1 MYKVLLFGGTVEG
14 RTVAEYLNENKIPSM
29 VCVATE
35 YGESLLPQGE
45 YLELS
50 HERLDEKQMEERM
63 LQMENGLVI
72 DATHPYA
79 QVVTENI
86 ETACERTG
94 TAYLRVVRQESRR
107 LEEEE
112 TITYVKSIREAV
124 EYLEKTS
131 GNILVTTGSKELSA
145 YTALTD
151 YQERIYARVLSL
163 VEVVA
168 SCAKLGIEGKH
179 LLCMQGP
186 FSREMNIALIHQF
199 DIAWMVSKESGRA
212 GGFLEKYQA
221 AKETGC
227 RMIVI
232 GRPKEEQGMELERC
246 IEYLDR
252 RFLSKEN
259 VANDAKIEIVNT
271 DTENIEN
278 IENIENP
285 GSGQEKVA
293 QEPVMQE
300 AATQNTEAVTE
311 EEETEDILRGQKVSL
326 VGIGMGTADTLTQ
339 EGKQA
344 LECAD
349 LLIGAARMVEHIR
362 KPGQEVWTGY
372 KPEEIC
378 AYIATHP
385 EHKNVAIALSGDV
398 GFYSGAK
405 KLLETLH
412 RELPMVQKKVYCGI
426 SSMIYFCA
434 KLETPWE
441 DVHPVSLHG
450 RECNLPGLLR
460 IYGKIFAIVG
470 TTDGIAK
477 LCQKLQSYGMGDV
490 RVEVGERLSYPEEKI
505 TRGYAWQ
512 LTELE
517 TDSLSVVLFTREGK
531 EAIVTH
537 GIPDEAFIRGKVP
550 MTKEEVRGI
559 SLSKLQ
565 LTRHSIVY
573 DVGAGT
579 GSVSVEMAMQAVE
592 GRVYAIEKK
601 PEAVELLYKNK
612 EKFAADNLEIV
623 EGLAPEACVDLPV
636 PTHAFIGGSSGNM
649 KDILKLLLSK
659 NPRIRVVINCIAL
672 ESVGEAMNCL
682 NVLPFEQVDIAQV
695 QVAKG
700 KKAGS
705 YHLMMGQNPV
715 YVISCRGKWTEG
727 RRGGCIWFFG
737 LWRLCSRR

>member
-131 GNILVTTGSKELSA
+131 GNILVTTGSKELSS

-163 VEVVA
+163 VEVVS

-232 GRPKEEQGMELERC
+232 GRPKEEQGVELEKC
-246 IEYLDR
+246 IAYLER
-252 RFLSKEN
+252 RFLLKEN
-259 VANDAKIEIVNT
+259 VGNDAKIEIAIN
-271 DTENIEN
+271 DAEN

-285 GSGQEKVA
+285 GGGQEKVE
-293 QEPVMQE
+293 Q
-300 AATQNTEAVTE
+300 
-311 EEETEDILRGQKVSL
+311 VSL

-378 AYIATHP
+378 AYIAAHP

-405 KLLETLH
+405 KLLATLH

-531 EAIVTH
+531 EPIVTH

-550 MTKEEVRGI
+550 MTKEEVRSI

-565 LTRHSIVY
+565 LTRNSIVY

-592 GRVYAIEKK
+592 GQVYAIEKK

-649 KDILKLLLSK
+649 KDILELLLSK
-659 NPRIRVVINCIAL
+659 NPGIRVVINCIAL

-682 NVLPFEQVDIAQV
+682 NALPFEQVDIAQV

-715 YVISCRGKWTEG
+715 YVISCRGKEETNE
-727 RRGGCIWFFG
+727 
-737 LWRLCSRR
+737 

>member
-14 RTVAEYLNENKIPSM
+14 RTVAEYLNENKIPAM

-50 HERLDEKQMEERM
+50 HDRLDEKQMEEKM
-63 LQMENGLVI
+63 LQMEDGLVI

-86 ETACERTG
+86 EAACERTG
-94 TAYLRVVRQESRR
+94 TAYLRVVRQESQR

-124 EYLEKTS
+124 EYLEGTS
-131 GNILVTTGSKELSA
+131 GNILVTTGSKELAS
-145 YTALTD
+145 YTSLTD

-163 VEVVA
+163 VEVVS
-168 SCAKLGIEGKH
+168 SCASLGIEGKH

-186 FSREMNIALIHQF
+186 FSKEMNVALIHQF

-227 RMIVI
+227 KMIVI
-232 GRPKEEQGMELERC
+232 GRPKEEHGVELEEC
-246 IEYLDR
+246 IGYLKR
-252 RFLSKEN
+252 RFVSEEN
-259 VANDAKIEIVNT
+259 VTNDAKNGIT
-271 DTENIEN
+271 DTNADNIESA
-278 IENIENP
+278 ENP
-285 GSGQEKVA
+285 KTESGKIQGTVEQESVT
-293 QEPVMQE
+293 QETFTRETKE
-300 AATQNTEAVTE
+300 AA
-311 EEETEDILRGQKVSL
+311 EDILLGQKVSL
-326 VGIGMGTADTLTQ
+326 VGIGMGTPDTLTQ

-344 LECAD
+344 LESAD
-349 LLIGAARMVEHIR
+349 LLIGARRMVEHIKR
-362 KPGQEVWTGY
+362 PGQEVWTGY

-378 AYIATHP
+378 AYIAAHP
-385 EHKNVAIALSGDV
+385 EYKNVAIALSGDV

-412 RELPMVQKKVYCGI
+412 RELPVVQKKVYCGI

-531 EAIVTH
+531 ETVVTH

-550 MTKEEVRGI
+550 MTKEEVRSI

-565 LTRHSIVY
+565 LTRNSVIY

-592 GRVYAIEKK
+592 GQVYAIEKK

-612 EKFAADNLEIV
+612 EKFAADNLTII

-649 KDILKLLLSK
+649 KEILELLLSK
-659 NPRIRVVINCIAL
+659 NPKIRVVINCIAL

-682 NVLPFEQVDIAQV
+682 KELPLEQVDIAQV

-715 YVISCRGKWTEG
+715 YVISCQGKEETDE
-727 RRGGCIWFFG
+727 
-737 LWRLCSRR
+737 

>member
-14 RTVAEYLNENKIPSM
+14 RTVAEYLNENKIPAM

-50 HERLDEKQMEERM
+50 HDRLDEKQMEEKM
-63 LQMENGLVI
+63 LQMEDGLVI

-86 ETACERTG
+86 EAACERTG
-94 TAYLRVVRQESRR
+94 TAYLRVVRQESQR

-124 EYLEKTS
+124 EYLEGTS
-131 GNILVTTGSKELSA
+131 GNILVTTGSKELAS
-145 YTALTD
+145 YTSLTD

-163 VEVVA
+163 VEVVS
-168 SCAKLGIEGKH
+168 SCASLGIEGKH

-186 FSREMNIALIHQF
+186 FSKEMNVALIHQF

-227 RMIVI
+227 KMIVI
-232 GRPKEEQGMELERC
+232 GRPKEEHGVELEEC
-246 IEYLDR
+246 IGYLKR
-252 RFLSKEN
+252 RFVSEEN
-259 VANDAKIEIVNT
+259 VTNDAKNGIT
-271 DTENIEN
+271 DTNADNIESA
-278 IENIENP
+278 ENP
-285 GSGQEKVA
+285 ETESGKIQGTVA
-293 QEPVMQE
+293 QESVTQETKE
-300 AATQNTEAVTE
+300 AA
-311 EEETEDILRGQKVSL
+311 EDILLGQKVSL
-326 VGIGMGTADTLTQ
+326 VGIGMGTPDTLTQ

-344 LECAD
+344 LESAD
-349 LLIGAARMVEHIR
+349 LLIGARRMVEHIKR
-362 KPGQEVWTGY
+362 PGQEVWTGY

-378 AYIATHP
+378 AYIAAHP

-531 EAIVTH
+531 ETVVTH

-550 MTKEEVRGI
+550 MTKEEVRSI

-565 LTRHSIVY
+565 LTRNSVIY

-592 GRVYAIEKK
+592 GQVYAIEKK

-612 EKFAADNLEIV
+612 EKFAADNLTII

-649 KDILKLLLSK
+649 KEILELLLSK
-659 NPRIRVVINCIAL
+659 NPKIRVVINCIAL

-682 NVLPFEQVDIAQV
+682 KELPLEQVDIAQV

-715 YVISCRGKWTEG
+715 YVISCQGKEETDE
-727 RRGGCIWFFG
+727 
-737 LWRLCSRR
+737 

>member
-163 VEVVA
+163 VEVVS
-168 SCAKLGIEGKH
+168 SCAKLGIEGQH
-179 LLCMQGP
+179 RWCMLGP
-186 FSREMNIALIHQF
+186 CSGDMTSALIHQF

-227 RMIVI
+227 KMIVI
-232 GRPKEEQGMELERC
+232 GRPKEEQGVELEKC
-246 IEYLDR
+246 IEYLNR
-252 RFLSKEN
+252 RFLSEEN
-259 VANDAKIEIVNT
+259 AAKIEKVNT
-271 DTENIEN
+271 YTDNTDNIK
-278 IENIENP
+278 NIENP
-285 GSGQEKVA
+285 GSGQVNMQEKA
-293 QEPVMQE
+293 EQEAAMQE

-311 EEETEDILRGQKVSL
+311 GEENEDILRGQKVSL

-378 AYIATHP
+378 AYIAAHP

-412 RELPMVQKKVYCGI
+412 RELPMIQKKVYCGI
-426 SSMIYFCA
+426 SCMFFFCA
-434 KLETPWE
+434 GVDTAW
-441 DVHPVSLHG
+441 DGVHPVSLHG

-477 LCQKLQSYGMGDV
+477 LCQKLQRYGMGDV

-531 EAIVTH
+531 ETIVTH

-565 LTRHSIVY
+565 LTRNSIVY

-579 GSVSVEMAMQAVE
+579 GSVSVEIAMQAVE

-659 NPRIRVVINCIAL
+659 NPGIRVVINCIAL

-715 YVISCRGKWTEG
+715 YVISCRGKEETNE
-727 RRGGCIWFFG
+727 
-737 LWRLCSRR
+737 

>member
-14 RTVAEYLNENKIPSM
+14 RTVAEYLNENKIPAM

-50 HERLDEKQMEERM
+50 HDRLDEKQMEEKM
-63 LQMENGLVI
+63 LQMEDGLVI

-86 ETACERTG
+86 EAACERTG
-94 TAYLRVVRQESRR
+94 TAYLRVVRQESQR

-124 EYLEKTS
+124 EYLEGTS
-131 GNILVTTGSKELSA
+131 GNILVTTGSKELAS
-145 YTALTD
+145 YTSLTD

-163 VEVVA
+163 VEVVS
-168 SCAKLGIEGKH
+168 SCASLGIEGKH

-186 FSREMNIALIHQF
+186 FSKEMNVALIHQF

-227 RMIVI
+227 KMIVI
-232 GRPKEEQGMELERC
+232 GRPKEEHGVELEEC
-246 IEYLDR
+246 IGYLKR
-252 RFLSKEN
+252 RFVSEEN
-259 VANDAKIEIVNT
+259 VTNDAKNGIT
-271 DTENIEN
+271 DTNADNIESA
-278 IENIENP
+278 ENP
-285 GSGQEKVA
+285 ETESGKIQGTVEQESVT
-293 QEPVMQE
+293 QETFTWETKE
-300 AATQNTEAVTE
+300 AA
-311 EEETEDILRGQKVSL
+311 EDILLGQKVSL
-326 VGIGMGTADTLTQ
+326 VGIGMGTPDTLTQ

-344 LECAD
+344 LESAD
-349 LLIGAARMVEHIR
+349 LLIGARRMVEHIKR
-362 KPGQEVWTGY
+362 PGQEVWTGY

-378 AYIATHP
+378 AYIAAHP

-412 RELPMVQKKVYCGI
+412 RELPVVQKKVYCGI

-531 EAIVTH
+531 ETVVTH

-550 MTKEEVRGI
+550 MTKEEVRSI

-565 LTRHSIVY
+565 LTRNSVIY

-592 GRVYAIEKK
+592 GQVYAIEKK

-612 EKFAADNLEIV
+612 EKFAADNLTII

-649 KDILKLLLSK
+649 KEILELLLSK
-659 NPRIRVVINCIAL
+659 NPKIRVVINCIAL

-682 NVLPFEQVDIAQV
+682 KELPLEQVDIVQV

-715 YVISCRGKWTEG
+715 YVISCQGKEETDE
-727 RRGGCIWFFG
+727 
-737 LWRLCSRR
+737 

>member
-14 RTVAEYLNENKIPSM
+14 RTVAEYLNENKIPAM

-50 HERLDEKQMEERM
+50 HDRLNEKQMEEKM
-63 LQMENGLVI
+63 LQMEDGLVI

-86 ETACERTG
+86 EAACERTG
-94 TAYLRVVRQESRR
+94 TAYLRVVRQESQR

-124 EYLEKTS
+124 EYLEGTS
-131 GNILVTTGSKELSA
+131 GNILVTTGSKELAS
-145 YTALTD
+145 YTSLTD

-163 VEVVA
+163 VEVVS
-168 SCAKLGIEGKH
+168 SCASLGIEGKH

-186 FSREMNIALIHQF
+186 FSKEMNVALIHQF

-227 RMIVI
+227 KMIVI
-232 GRPKEEQGMELERC
+232 GRPKEEHGVELEEC
-246 IEYLDR
+246 IGYLKR
-252 RFLSKEN
+252 RFVSEEN
-259 VANDAKIEIVNT
+259 VTNDAKNGIT
-271 DTENIEN
+271 DTNADNIEST
-278 IENIENP
+278 ENP
-285 GSGQEKVA
+285 ETESGKIQGTVEQESVT
-293 QEPVMQE
+293 QETFTRETKE
-300 AATQNTEAVTE
+300 AA
-311 EEETEDILRGQKVSL
+311 EDILLGQKVSL
-326 VGIGMGTADTLTQ
+326 VGIGMGTPDTLTQ

-344 LECAD
+344 LESAD
-349 LLIGAARMVEHIR
+349 LLIGARRMVEHIKR
-362 KPGQEVWTGY
+362 PGQEVWTGY

-378 AYIATHP
+378 AYIAAHP

-531 EAIVTH
+531 ETVVTH

-550 MTKEEVRGI
+550 MTKEEVRSI

-565 LTRHSIVY
+565 LTRNSVIY

-592 GRVYAIEKK
+592 GQVYAIEKK

-612 EKFAADNLEIV
+612 EKFAADNLTII

-649 KDILKLLLSK
+649 KEILELLLSK
-659 NPRIRVVINCIAL
+659 NPKIRVVINCIAL

-682 NVLPFEQVDIAQV
+682 KELPLEQVDIAQV

-705 YHLMMGQNPV
+705 YHLMMGQNSV
-715 YVISCRGKWTEG
+715 YVISCQGKEETDE
-727 RRGGCIWFFG
+727 
-737 LWRLCSRR
+737 

>member
-14 RTVAEYLNENKIPSM
+14 RTVAEYLNAKKIPAM

-63 LQMENGLVI
+63 LQMEDGLVI

-86 ETACERTG
+86 QAACDRTG
-94 TAYLRVVRQESRR
+94 TAYLRVIRQESQR
-107 LEEEE
+107 LEEAD

-124 EYLEKTS
+124 EYLETTS
-131 GNILVTTGSKELSA
+131 GNILVTTGSKELAS
-145 YTALTD
+145 YTSLTD

-163 VEVVA
+163 VEVVS
-168 SCAKLGIEGKH
+168 SCAQLGIEGKH

-186 FSREMNIALIHQF
+186 FSREMNVALIHQF
-199 DIAWMVSKESGRA
+199 DIQWLVTKESGRA

-221 AKETGC
+221 AKDTGC
-227 RMIVI
+227 KMIVI
-232 GRPKEEQGMELERC
+232 GRPKEESGMELEEC
-246 IEYLDR
+246 LEYLR
-252 RFLSKEN
+252 GRYGL
-259 VANDAKIEIVNT
+259 
-271 DTENIEN
+271 
-278 IENIENP
+278 
-285 GSGQEKVA
+285 
-293 QEPVMQE
+293 EP
-300 AATQNTEAVTE
+300 
-311 EEETEDILRGQKVSL
+311 EETLEAQMKEKSVTKEQSNSATVTAGKYPEGDILQNRIVSL
-326 VGIGMGTADTLTQ
+326 VGIGMGTRDTLTREGQ
-339 EGKQA
+339 EA
-344 LECAD
+344 LESAD
-349 LLIGAARMVEHIR
+349 LLIGARRMVEGICM
-362 KPGQEVWTGY
+362 PGQDIWTGY

-378 AYIATHP
+378 EYIQNHP
-385 EHKNVAIALSGDV
+385 EYKKIAIALSGDV

-450 RECNLPGLLR
+450 RSCNLPGLLR
-460 IYGKIFAIVG
+460 NYGKIFAIVG
-470 TTDGIAK
+470 TTDGIGELCRK
-477 LCQKLQSYGMGDV
+477 LKSYGMGDV

-512 LTELE
+512 LTDLV
-517 TDSLSVVLFTREGK
+517 TDSLSVVLFTQEGCQSV
-531 EAIVTH
+531 VTH
-537 GIPDEAFIRGKVP
+537 GIPDESFIRGKVP
-550 MTKEEVRGI
+550 MTKEEVRSI

-565 LTRHSIVY
+565 LSRDSVIY

-579 GSVSVEMAMQAVE
+579 GSVSVEMALQAVE
-592 GRVYAIEKK
+592 GQVYAIEKK
-601 PEAVELLYKNK
+601 PEAVELLQKNK
-612 EKFAADNLEIV
+612 EKFAADNLEII
-623 EGLAPEACVDLPV
+623 EGLAPEACVELPT

-649 KDILKLLLSK
+649 KEILELLLAK
-659 NPRIRVVINCIAL
+659 NPKIRVVINCIAL
-672 ESVGEAMNCL
+672 ESVGESMNCL
-682 NVLPFEQVDIAQV
+682 KELPFEQVDIAQV
-695 QVAKG
+695 QVAKD
-700 KKAGS
+700 KVAGS

-715 YVISCRGKWTEG
+715 YVISCQGKGETDE
-727 RRGGCIWFFG
+727 R
-737 LWRLCSRR
+737 

>member
-14 RTVAEYLNENKIPSM
+14 RNVAEYLNENKIPSM
-29 VCVATE
+29 VCVATD

-163 VEVVA
+163 VEVVS

-232 GRPKEEQGMELERC
+232 GRPKEEQGMELEKC

-259 VANDAKIEIVNT
+259 VANDAKIESVNT

-311 EEETEDILRGQKVSL
+311 GEETEDILQGQKVSL

-378 AYIATHP
+378 AYIAAHP

-477 LCQKLQSYGMGDV
+477 LCQKLQCYGMGDV

-715 YVISCRGKWTEG
+715 YVISCRGKEETNE
-727 RRGGCIWFFG
+727 
-737 LWRLCSRR
+737 

>member
-14 RTVAEYLNENKIPSM
+14 RTMAEYLNKNKIPSM

-163 VEVVA
+163 VEVVS

-227 RMIVI
+227 KMIVI
-232 GRPKEEQGMELERC
+232 GRPKEEQGVELEKC
-246 IEYLDR
+246 IEYLNR
-252 RFLSKEN
+252 RFLSEEN
-259 VANDAKIEIVNT
+259 AAKIEKVNT
-271 DTENIEN
+271 YTDNTDNIK
-278 IENIENP
+278 NIENP
-285 GSGQEKVA
+285 GSGQVNMQEKA
-293 QEPVMQE
+293 EQEAAMQE
-300 AATQNTEAVTE
+300 AATQNTEAVT

-378 AYIATHP
+378 AYIAAHP

-460 IYGKIFAIVG
+460 LYGKIFAIVG

-477 LCQKLQSYGMGDV
+477 LCQKLQRYGMGDV

-565 LTRHSIVY
+565 LTRNSIVY

-659 NPRIRVVINCIAL
+659 NPGIRVVINCIAL

-715 YVISCRGKWTEG
+715 YVISCRGKEETNE
-727 RRGGCIWFFG
+727 
-737 LWRLCSRR
+737 

>member
-14 RTVAEYLNENKIPSM
+14 RTVAEYLNKNKIPSM

-124 EYLEKTS
+124 EYLEETN

-163 VEVVA
+163 VEVVS

-232 GRPKEEQGMELERC
+232 GRPKEEQGVELEEC
-246 IEYLDR
+246 IAYLNR

-259 VANDAKIEIVNT
+259 ATSVIQEVSTQKTESITEAEEA
-271 DTENIEN
+271 ENIL
-278 IENIENP
+278 P
-285 GSGQEKVA
+285 
-293 QEPVMQE
+293 
-300 AATQNTEAVTE
+300 
-311 EEETEDILRGQKVSL
+311 GQKVSL

-344 LECAD
+344 LERAD

-378 AYIATHP
+378 AYIAAHP
-385 EHKNVAIALSGDV
+385 EHKNVAVALSGDV

-450 RECNLPGLLR
+450 RACNLPGLLR

-517 TDSLSVVLFTREGK
+517 TDSLSVVLFTRDGK
-531 EAIVTH
+531 ETIVTH

-550 MTKEEVRGI
+550 MTKEEVRSI

-565 LTRHSIVY
+565 LTRKSVVY

-579 GSVSVEMAMQAVE
+579 GSVAVEMAMQAVE
-592 GRVYAIEKK
+592 GQVYAIEKK

-649 KDILKLLLSK
+649 KEILELLLSK
-659 NPRIRVVINCIAL
+659 NPKIRVVINCIAL

-682 NVLPFEQVDIAQV
+682 HALPFEQVDIAQV

-715 YVISCRGKWTEG
+715 YVISCQGKEETNE
-727 RRGGCIWFFG
+727 
-737 LWRLCSRR
+737 

>member
-14 RTVAEYLNENKIPSM
+14 RTVAEYLNENKIPAM

-50 HERLDEKQMEERM
+50 HDRLDEKQMEEKM
-63 LQMENGLVI
+63 LQMEDGLVI

-86 ETACERTG
+86 EAACERTG
-94 TAYLRVVRQESRR
+94 TAYLRVVRQESQR

-124 EYLEKTS
+124 EYLEGTS
-131 GNILVTTGSKELSA
+131 GNILVTTGSKELAS
-145 YTALTD
+145 YTSLTD

-163 VEVVA
+163 VEVVS
-168 SCAKLGIEGKH
+168 SCASLGIEGKH

-186 FSREMNIALIHQF
+186 FSKEMNVALIHQF

-227 RMIVI
+227 KMIVI
-232 GRPKEEQGMELERC
+232 GRPKEEHGVELEEC
-246 IEYLDR
+246 IGYLKR
-252 RFLSKEN
+252 RFVSEEN
-259 VANDAKIEIVNT
+259 VTNDAKNGIT
-271 DTENIEN
+271 DTNADNIESA
-278 IENIENP
+278 ENP
-285 GSGQEKVA
+285 ETESGKIQGTVA
-293 QEPVMQE
+293 QESVTQETKE
-300 AATQNTEAVTE
+300 AA
-311 EEETEDILRGQKVSL
+311 EDILLGQKVSL
-326 VGIGMGTADTLTQ
+326 VGIGMGTPDTLTQ

-344 LECAD
+344 LESAD
-349 LLIGAARMVEHIR
+349 LLIGARRMVEHIKR
-362 KPGQEVWTGY
+362 PGQEVWTGY

-378 AYIATHP
+378 AYIAAHP
-385 EHKNVAIALSGDV
+385 EYKNVAIALSGDV

-531 EAIVTH
+531 ETVVTH

-550 MTKEEVRGI
+550 MTKEEVRSI

-565 LTRHSIVY
+565 LTRNSVIY

-592 GRVYAIEKK
+592 GQVYAIEK
-601 PEAVELLYKNK
+601 NR
-612 EKFAADNLEIV
+612 
-623 EGLAPEACVDLPV
+623 
-636 PTHAFIGGSSGNM
+636 
-649 KDILKLLLSK
+649 KL
-659 NPRIRVVINCIAL
+659 
-672 ESVGEAMNCL
+672 
-682 NVLPFEQVDIAQV
+682 
-695 QVAKG
+695 
-700 KKAGS
+700 
-705 YHLMMGQNPV
+705 
-715 YVISCRGKWTEG
+715 
-727 RRGGCIWFFG
+727 
-737 LWRLCSRR
+737 

>member
-14 RTVAEYLNENKIPSM
+14 RTVAEYLNENKIPAM

-50 HERLDEKQMEERM
+50 HDRLDEKQMEKKM
-63 LQMENGLVI
+63 LQMEDGLVI

-86 ETACERTG
+86 EAACERTG
-94 TAYLRVVRQESRR
+94 TAYLRVVRQESQR

-124 EYLEKTS
+124 EYLEGTS
-131 GNILVTTGSKELSA
+131 GNILVTTGSKELAS
-145 YTALTD
+145 YTSLTD

-163 VEVVA
+163 VEVVS
-168 SCAKLGIEGKH
+168 SCASLGIEGKH

-186 FSREMNIALIHQF
+186 FSKEMNVALIHQF

-227 RMIVI
+227 KMIVI
-232 GRPKEEQGMELERC
+232 GRPKEEHGVELEEC
-246 IEYLDR
+246 IGYLKR
-252 RFLSKEN
+252 RFVSEEN
-259 VANDAKIEIVNT
+259 VTNDAKNGIT
-271 DTENIEN
+271 DTNADNIESA
-278 IENIENP
+278 ENP
-285 GSGQEKVA
+285 ETESGKIQGTVA
-293 QEPVMQE
+293 QESVTQETFTRETKE
-300 AATQNTEAVTE
+300 AA
-311 EEETEDILRGQKVSL
+311 EDILLGQKVSL
-326 VGIGMGTADTLTQ
+326 VGIGMGTPDTLTQ

-344 LECAD
+344 LESAD
-349 LLIGAARMVEHIR
+349 LLIGARRMVEHIKR
-362 KPGQEVWTGY
+362 PGQEVWTGY

-378 AYIATHP
+378 AYIAAHP

-531 EAIVTH
+531 ETVVTH

-550 MTKEEVRGI
+550 MTKEEVRSI

-565 LTRHSIVY
+565 LTRNSVIY

-592 GRVYAIEKK
+592 GQVYAIEKK

-612 EKFAADNLEIV
+612 EKFAADNLTII

-649 KDILKLLLSK
+649 KEILELLLSK
-659 NPRIRVVINCIAL
+659 NPKIRVVINCIAL

-682 NVLPFEQVDIAQV
+682 KELPLEQVDIAQV

-715 YVISCRGKWTEG
+715 YVISCQGKEETDE
-727 RRGGCIWFFG
+727 
-737 LWRLCSRR
+737 

>member
-14 RTVAEYLNENKIPSM
+14 RTVAEYLNENKIPAM

-50 HERLDEKQMEERM
+50 HDRLDEKQMEEKM
-63 LQMENGLVI
+63 LQMEDGLVI

-86 ETACERTG
+86 EAACERTG
-94 TAYLRVVRQESRR
+94 TAYLRVVRQESQR

-124 EYLEKTS
+124 EYLEGTS
-131 GNILVTTGSKELSA
+131 GNILVTTGSKELAS
-145 YTALTD
+145 YTSLTD

-163 VEVVA
+163 VEVVS
-168 SCAKLGIEGKH
+168 SCASLGIEGKH

-186 FSREMNIALIHQF
+186 FSKEMNVALIHQF

-227 RMIVI
+227 KMIVI
-232 GRPKEEQGMELERC
+232 GRPKEEHGVELEEC
-246 IEYLDR
+246 IGYLKR
-252 RFLSKEN
+252 RFVSEEN
-259 VANDAKIEIVNT
+259 VTNDAKNGIT
-271 DTENIEN
+271 DTNADNIESA
-278 IENIENP
+278 ENP
-285 GSGQEKVA
+285 ETESGKIQGTVA
-293 QEPVMQE
+293 QESVTQETKE
-300 AATQNTEAVTE
+300 AA
-311 EEETEDILRGQKVSL
+311 EDILLGQKVSL
-326 VGIGMGTADTLTQ
+326 VGIGMGTPDTLTQ

-344 LECAD
+344 LESAD
-349 LLIGAARMVEHIR
+349 LLIGARRMVEHIKR
-362 KPGQEVWTGY
+362 PGQEVWTGY

-378 AYIATHP
+378 AYIAAHP

-470 TTDGIAK
+470 ITDGIAK

-517 TDSLSVVLFTREGK
+517 TDSLSVALFTREGK
-531 EAIVTH
+531 ETVVTH

-550 MTKEEVRGI
+550 MTKEEVRSI

-565 LTRHSIVY
+565 LTRNSVIY

-592 GRVYAIEKK
+592 GQVYAIEKK

-612 EKFAADNLEIV
+612 EKFAADNLTII

-649 KDILKLLLSK
+649 KEILELLLSK
-659 NPRIRVVINCIAL
+659 NPKIRVVINCIAL

-682 NVLPFEQVDIAQV
+682 KELPLEQVDIAQV

-715 YVISCRGKWTEG
+715 YVISCQGKEETDE
-727 RRGGCIWFFG
+727 
-737 LWRLCSRR
+737 

>member
-14 RTVAEYLNENKIPSM
+14 RTVAEYLNENKIPAM

-50 HERLDEKQMEERM
+50 HDRLDEKQMEEKM
-63 LQMENGLVI
+63 LQMEDGLVI

-86 ETACERTG
+86 EAACERTG
-94 TAYLRVVRQESRR
+94 TAYLRVVRQESQR

-124 EYLEKTS
+124 EYLEGTS
-131 GNILVTTGSKELSA
+131 GNILVTTGSKELAS
-145 YTALTD
+145 YTSLTD

-163 VEVVA
+163 VEVVS
-168 SCAKLGIEGKH
+168 SCASLGIEGKH

-186 FSREMNIALIHQF
+186 FSKEMNVALIHQF

-227 RMIVI
+227 KMIVI
-232 GRPKEEQGMELERC
+232 GRPKEEHGVELEEC
-246 IEYLDR
+246 IGYLKR
-252 RFLSKEN
+252 RFVSEEN
-259 VANDAKIEIVNT
+259 VTNDAKNGIT
-271 DTENIEN
+271 DTNADNIESA
-278 IENIENP
+278 ENP
-285 GSGQEKVA
+285 ETESGKIQRTVEQESVT
-293 QEPVMQE
+293 QETFTRETKE
-300 AATQNTEAVTE
+300 A
-311 EEETEDILRGQKVSL
+311 TEDILLGQKVSL
-326 VGIGMGTADTLTQ
+326 VGIGMGTSETLTQ

-344 LECAD
+344 LESAD
-349 LLIGAARMVEHIR
+349 LLIGARRMVEHIKR
-362 KPGQEVWTGY
+362 PGQEVWTGY

-378 AYIATHP
+378 AYIAAHP

-441 DVHPVSLHG
+441 DIHPVSLHG

-531 EAIVTH
+531 ETVVTH

-550 MTKEEVRGI
+550 MTKEEVRSI

-565 LTRHSIVY
+565 LTRNSVIY

-592 GRVYAIEKK
+592 GQVYAIEKK

-612 EKFAADNLEIV
+612 EKFAADNLTII
-623 EGLAPEACVDLPV
+623 EGLAPEACVDLSV

-649 KDILKLLLSK
+649 KEILELLLSK
-659 NPRIRVVINCIAL
+659 NPKIRVVINCIAL

-682 NVLPFEQVDIAQV
+682 KELPLEQVDIAQV

-715 YVISCRGKWTEG
+715 YVISCQGKEETDE
-727 RRGGCIWFFG
+727 
-737 LWRLCSRR
+737 

>member
-14 RTVAEYLNENKIPSM
+14 RTVAEYLNKNKIPSM

-232 GRPKEEQGMELERC
+232 GRPKEEQGVELEKC
-246 IEYLDR
+246 IEYLNR
-252 RFLSKEN
+252 RFLSKET
-259 VANDAKIEIVNT
+259 VANDAKIEKVNT
-271 DTENIEN
+271 YTDNTDNIK
-278 IENIENP
+278 NIENP
-285 GSGQEKVA
+285 GSGQVNMQEKA
-293 QEPVMQE
+293 EQESAMQE

-378 AYIATHP
+378 AYIAAHP

-405 KLLETLH
+405 N
-412 RELPMVQKKVYCGI
+412 
-426 SSMIYFCA
+426 S
-434 KLETPWE
+434 W
-441 DVHPVSLHG
+441 
-450 RECNLPGLLR
+450 
-460 IYGKIFAIVG
+460 
-470 TTDGIAK
+470 
-477 LCQKLQSYGMGDV
+477 
-490 RVEVGERLSYPEEKI
+490 
-505 TRGYAWQ
+505 
-512 LTELE
+512 
-517 TDSLSVVLFTREGK
+517 
-531 EAIVTH
+531 
-537 GIPDEAFIRGKVP
+537 
-550 MTKEEVRGI
+550 
-559 SLSKLQ
+559 
-565 LTRHSIVY
+565 RHC
-573 DVGAGT
+573 T
-579 GSVSVEMAMQAVE
+579 G
-592 GRVYAIEKK
+592 
-601 PEAVELLYKNK
+601 
-612 EKFAADNLEIV
+612 
-623 EGLAPEACVDLPV
+623 
-636 PTHAFIGGSSGNM
+636 
-649 KDILKLLLSK
+649 
-659 NPRIRVVINCIAL
+659 NC
-672 ESVGEAMNCL
+672 
-682 NVLPFEQVDIAQV
+682 
-695 QVAKG
+695 
-700 KKAGS
+700 
-705 YHLMMGQNPV
+705 
-715 YVISCRGKWTEG
+715 R
-727 RRGGCIWFFG
+727 
-737 LWRLCSRR
+737 

>member
-14 RTVAEYLNENKIPSM
+14 RTVAEYLNENKIPAM

-50 HERLDEKQMEERM
+50 HDRLDEKQMEEKM
-63 LQMENGLVI
+63 LQMEDGLVI

-86 ETACERTG
+86 EAACERTG
-94 TAYLRVVRQESRR
+94 TAYLRVVRQESQR

-124 EYLEKTS
+124 EYLEGTS
-131 GNILVTTGSKELSA
+131 GNILVTTGSKELAS
-145 YTALTD
+145 YTSLTD

-163 VEVVA
+163 VEVVS
-168 SCAKLGIEGKH
+168 SCASLGIEGKH

-186 FSREMNIALIHQF
+186 FSKEMNVALIHQF
-199 DIAWMVSKESGRA
+199 DITWMVSKESGRA

-227 RMIVI
+227 KMIVI
-232 GRPKEEQGMELERC
+232 GRPKEEHGVELEEC
-246 IEYLDR
+246 IGYLNR
-252 RFLSKEN
+252 RFVSEEN
-259 VANDAKIEIVNT
+259 VTNDEKNGIT
-271 DTENIEN
+271 DTNADNIESV
-278 IENIENP
+278 ENP
-285 GSGQEKVA
+285 ETESGKIQGTVEQESVT
-293 QEPVMQE
+293 QETKE
-300 AATQNTEAVTE
+300 AA
-311 EEETEDILRGQKVSL
+311 EDILLGQKVSL
-326 VGIGMGTADTLTQ
+326 VGIGMGTPDTLTQ

-344 LECAD
+344 LESAD
-349 LLIGAARMVEHIR
+349 LLIGARRMVEHIQR
-362 KPGQEVWTGY
+362 PGQEVWTGY

-378 AYIATHP
+378 AYIAAHP

-470 TTDGIAK
+470 TNDGIAK

-531 EAIVTH
+531 ETVVTH

-550 MTKEEVRGI
+550 MTKEEVRSI

-565 LTRHSIVY
+565 LTRNSVIY

-592 GRVYAIEKK
+592 GQVYAIEKK

-612 EKFAADNLEIV
+612 EKFAADNLTII

-649 KDILKLLLSK
+649 KEILELLLSK
-659 NPRIRVVINCIAL
+659 NPKIRVVINCIAL

-682 NVLPFEQVDIAQV
+682 KELPLEQVDIAQV

-715 YVISCRGKWTEG
+715 YVISCQGKEETDE
-727 RRGGCIWFFG
+727 
-737 LWRLCSRR
+737 

>member
-14 RTVAEYLNENKIPSM
+14 RTVAEYLNENKIPAM

-50 HERLDEKQMEERM
+50 HDRLDEKQMEEKM
-63 LQMENGLVI
+63 LQMEDGLVI

-86 ETACERTG
+86 EAACERTG
-94 TAYLRVVRQESRR
+94 TAYLRVVRQESQR

-124 EYLEKTS
+124 EYLEGTS
-131 GNILVTTGSKELSA
+131 GNILVTTGSKELAA
-145 YTALTD
+145 YTSLTD

-163 VEVVA
+163 VEVVS
-168 SCAKLGIEGKH
+168 SCASLGIEGKH

-186 FSREMNIALIHQF
+186 FSKEMNVALIHQF

-227 RMIVI
+227 KMIVI
-232 GRPKEEQGMELERC
+232 GRPKEEHGVELEEC
-246 IEYLDR
+246 IGYLKR
-252 RFLSKEN
+252 RFASEEN
-259 VANDAKIEIVNT
+259 VVNDAKIEITDTNT
-271 DTENIEN
+271 DNIESA
-278 IENIENP
+278 EKPELE
-285 GSGQEKVA
+285 SGKI
-293 QEPVMQE
+293 
-300 AATQNTEAVTE
+300 
-311 EEETEDILRGQKVSL
+311 EETVEPESITQETFARETKEIIEAEEAENVLLGQKVSL
-326 VGIGMGTADTLTQ
+326 VGIGMGTPDTLTQ

-344 LECAD
+344 LDGAD
-349 LLIGAARMVEHIR
+349 LLIGARRMVEHIR
-362 KPGQEVWTGY
+362 RTGQEIWTGY
-372 KPEEIC
+372 KTEEIC
-378 AYIATHP
+378 AYIAAHP

-531 EAIVTH
+531 ETVVTH

-550 MTKEEVRGI
+550 MTKEEVRSI

-565 LTRHSIVY
+565 LTRNSVIY

-592 GRVYAIEKK
+592 GQVYAIEKK

-612 EKFAADNLEIV
+612 EKFAADNLTII

-649 KDILKLLLSK
+649 KEILELLLSK
-659 NPRIRVVINCIAL
+659 NPKIRVVINCIAL

-682 NVLPFEQVDIAQV
+682 KELPLEQVDIAQV

-715 YVISCRGKWTEG
+715 YVISCQGKEEADE
-727 RRGGCIWFFG
+727 
-737 LWRLCSRR
+737 

>member
-14 RTVAEYLNENKIPSM
+14 RTVAEYLNENKIPAM

-50 HERLDEKQMEERM
+50 HDRLDEKQMEEKM
-63 LQMENGLVI
+63 LQMEDGLVI

-86 ETACERTG
+86 EAACERTG
-94 TAYLRVVRQESRR
+94 TAYLRVVRQESQR

-124 EYLEKTS
+124 EYLEGTS
-131 GNILVTTGSKELSA
+131 GNILVTTGSKELAS
-145 YTALTD
+145 YTSLTD

-163 VEVVA
+163 VEVVS
-168 SCAKLGIEGKH
+168 SCASLGIEGKH

-186 FSREMNIALIHQF
+186 FSKEMNVALIHQF

-227 RMIVI
+227 KMIVI
-232 GRPKEEQGMELERC
+232 GRPKEEHGVELEEC
-246 IEYLDR
+246 IGYLKR
-252 RFLSKEN
+252 RFVSEDN
-259 VANDAKIEIVNT
+259 VTNDAKNGIT
-271 DTENIEN
+271 DTNADNIESA
-278 IENIENP
+278 ENP
-285 GSGQEKVA
+285 ETESGKIQGTVEQESVT
-293 QEPVMQE
+293 QETFTWETKE
-300 AATQNTEAVTE
+300 AA
-311 EEETEDILRGQKVSL
+311 EDILLGQKVSL
-326 VGIGMGTADTLTQ
+326 VGIGMGTPDTLTQ

-344 LECAD
+344 LESAD
-349 LLIGAARMVEHIR
+349 LLIGARRMVEHIKR
-362 KPGQEVWTGY
+362 PGQEVWTGY

-378 AYIATHP
+378 AYIAAHP

-412 RELPMVQKKVYCGI
+412 RELPVVQKKVYCGI

-531 EAIVTH
+531 ETVVTH

-550 MTKEEVRGI
+550 MTKEEVRSI

-565 LTRHSIVY
+565 LTRNSVIY

-592 GRVYAIEKK
+592 GQVYAIEKK

-612 EKFAADNLEIV
+612 EKFAADNLTII

-649 KDILKLLLSK
+649 KEILELLLSK
-659 NPRIRVVINCIAL
+659 NPKIRVVINCIAL

-682 NVLPFEQVDIAQV
+682 KELPLEQVDIAQV

-715 YVISCRGKWTEG
+715 YVISCQGKEETDE
-727 RRGGCIWFFG
+727 
-737 LWRLCSRR
+737 

>member
-35 YGESLLPQGE
+35 YGESLLPQAE

-163 VEVVA
+163 VEVVS

-232 GRPKEEQGMELERC
+232 GRPKEEQGMELEKC

-259 VANDAKIEIVNT
+259 VANDAKIESVNT

-278 IENIENP
+278 MENIENP

-311 EEETEDILRGQKVSL
+311 GEETEDILLGQKVSL

-378 AYIATHP
+378 AYIAAHP

-412 RELPMVQKKVYCGI
+412 RELPMIQKKVYCGI

-477 LCQKLQSYGMGDV
+477 LCQKLQRYGMGDV

-565 LTRHSIVY
+565 LTRNSIVY

-649 KDILKLLLSK
+649 KDILQLLLSK

-715 YVISCRGKWTEG
+715 YVISCRGKEETNE
-727 RRGGCIWFFG
+727 
-737 LWRLCSRR
+737 

>member
-14 RTVAEYLNENKIPSM
+14 RTVAEYLNENKIPAM

-50 HERLDEKQMEERM
+50 HDRLDEKQMEEKM
-63 LQMENGLVI
+63 LQMEDGLVI

-86 ETACERTG
+86 EAACERTG
-94 TAYLRVVRQESRR
+94 TAYLRVVRQESQR

-124 EYLEKTS
+124 EYLEGTS
-131 GNILVTTGSKELSA
+131 GNILVTTGSKELAS
-145 YTALTD
+145 YTSLTD

-163 VEVVA
+163 VEVVS
-168 SCAKLGIEGKH
+168 SCASLGIEGKH

-186 FSREMNIALIHQF
+186 FSKEMNVALIHQF

-227 RMIVI
+227 KMIVI
-232 GRPKEEQGMELERC
+232 GRPKEEHGVELEEC
-246 IEYLDR
+246 IGYLKR
-252 RFLSKEN
+252 RFVSEEN
-259 VANDAKIEIVNT
+259 VTNDAKNGIT
-271 DTENIEN
+271 DTNADNIESV
-278 IENIENP
+278 ENP
-285 GSGQEKVA
+285 ETESGKIQGTVEQESVT
-293 QEPVMQE
+293 QETLTRETKE
-300 AATQNTEAVTE
+300 AA
-311 EEETEDILRGQKVSL
+311 EDILLGQKVSL
-326 VGIGMGTADTLTQ
+326 VGIGMGTPDTLTQ

-344 LECAD
+344 LESAD
-349 LLIGAARMVEHIR
+349 LLIGARRMVEHIKR
-362 KPGQEVWTGY
+362 PGQEVWTGY

-378 AYIATHP
+378 AYIAAHP

-531 EAIVTH
+531 ETVVTH

-550 MTKEEVRGI
+550 MTKEEVRSI

-565 LTRHSIVY
+565 LTRNSVIY

-592 GRVYAIEKK
+592 GQVYAIEKK

-612 EKFAADNLEIV
+612 EKFAADNLTII

-649 KDILKLLLSK
+649 KEILELLLSK
-659 NPRIRVVINCIAL
+659 NPKIRVVINCIAL

-682 NVLPFEQVDIAQV
+682 KELPLEQVDIAQV

-715 YVISCRGKWTEG
+715 YVISCQGKEETDE
-727 RRGGCIWFFG
+727 
-737 LWRLCSRR
+737 

>member
-14 RTVAEYLNENKIPSM
+14 RTVAEYLNENKIPAM

-50 HERLDEKQMEERM
+50 HDRLDEKQMEEKM
-63 LQMENGLVI
+63 LQMEDGLVI

-86 ETACERTG
+86 EAACERTG
-94 TAYLRVVRQESRR
+94 TAYLRVVRQESQR

-124 EYLEKTS
+124 EYLEGTS
-131 GNILVTTGSKELSA
+131 GNILVTTGSKELAS
-145 YTALTD
+145 YTSLTD

-163 VEVVA
+163 VEVVS
-168 SCAKLGIEGKH
+168 SCASLGIEGKH

-186 FSREMNIALIHQF
+186 FSKEMNVALIHQF

-227 RMIVI
+227 KMIVI
-232 GRPKEEQGMELERC
+232 GRPKEEHGVELEEC
-246 IEYLDR
+246 IGYLKR
-252 RFLSKEN
+252 RFVSEEN
-259 VANDAKIEIVNT
+259 VTNDAKNGIT
-271 DTENIEN
+271 DTNADNIESA
-278 IENIENP
+278 ENP
-285 GSGQEKVA
+285 ETESGKIQGTVEQESVT
-293 QEPVMQE
+293 QETFTWETKE
-300 AATQNTEAVTE
+300 AA
-311 EEETEDILRGQKVSL
+311 EDILLGQKVSL
-326 VGIGMGTADTLTQ
+326 VGIGMGTPDTLTQ

-344 LECAD
+344 LESAD
-349 LLIGAARMVEHIR
+349 LLIGARRMVEHIKR
-362 KPGQEVWTGY
+362 PGQEVWTGY

-378 AYIATHP
+378 AYIAAHP

-412 RELPMVQKKVYCGI
+412 RELPVVQKKVYCGI

-531 EAIVTH
+531 ETVVTH

-550 MTKEEVRGI
+550 MTKEEVRSI

-565 LTRHSIVY
+565 LTRNSVIY

-592 GRVYAIEKK
+592 GQVYAIEKK

-612 EKFAADNLEIV
+612 EKFAADNLTII

-649 KDILKLLLSK
+649 KEILELLLSK
-659 NPRIRVVINCIAL
+659 NPKIRVVINCIAL

-682 NVLPFEQVDIAQV
+682 KELPLEQVDIAQV

-715 YVISCRGKWTEG
+715 YVISCQGKEETDE
-727 RRGGCIWFFG
+727 
-737 LWRLCSRR
+737 

>member
-14 RTVAEYLNENKIPSM
+14 RTVAEYLNENKIPAM

-50 HERLDEKQMEERM
+50 HDRLDEKQMEEKM
-63 LQMENGLVI
+63 LQMEDGLVI

-86 ETACERTG
+86 EAACERTG
-94 TAYLRVVRQESRR
+94 TAYLRVVRQESQR

-124 EYLEKTS
+124 EYLEGTS
-131 GNILVTTGSKELSA
+131 GNILVTTGSKELAA
-145 YTALTD
+145 YTSLTD

-163 VEVVA
+163 VEVVS
-168 SCAKLGIEGKH
+168 SCASLGIEGKH

-186 FSREMNIALIHQF
+186 FSKEMNVALIHQF

-227 RMIVI
+227 KMIVI
-232 GRPKEEQGMELERC
+232 GRPKEEHGVELEEC
-246 IEYLDR
+246 IGYLKR
-252 RFLSKEN
+252 RFASEEN
-259 VANDAKIEIVNT
+259 VVNDAKIEITDTNT
-271 DTENIEN
+271 DNIESA
-278 IENIENP
+278 EKPELE
-285 GSGQEKVA
+285 SGKI
-293 QEPVMQE
+293 
-300 AATQNTEAVTE
+300 
-311 EEETEDILRGQKVSL
+311 EETVEPESITQETFARETKEIIEAEEAENVLLGQKVSL
-326 VGIGMGTADTLTQ
+326 VGIGMGTPDTLTQ

-344 LECAD
+344 LDGAD
-349 LLIGAARMVEHIR
+349 LLIGARRMVEHIR
-362 KPGQEVWTGY
+362 RTGQEIWTGY

-378 AYIATHP
+378 AYIAAHP

-531 EAIVTH
+531 ETVVTH

-550 MTKEEVRGI
+550 MTKEEVRSI

-565 LTRHSIVY
+565 LTRNSVIY

-592 GRVYAIEKK
+592 GQVYAIEKK

-612 EKFAADNLEIV
+612 EKFAADNLTII

-649 KDILKLLLSK
+649 KEILELLLSK
-659 NPRIRVVINCIAL
+659 NPKIRVVINCIAL

-682 NVLPFEQVDIAQV
+682 KELPLEQVDIAQV

-715 YVISCRGKWTEG
+715 YVISCQGKEEADE
-727 RRGGCIWFFG
+727 
-737 LWRLCSRR
+737 

>member
-14 RTVAEYLNENKIPSM
+14 RTVAEYLNENKIPAM

-50 HERLDEKQMEERM
+50 HDRLDEKQMEEKM

-86 ETACERTG
+86 EAACERTG
-94 TAYLRVVRQESRR
+94 TAYLRVVRQESQR

-124 EYLEKTS
+124 EYLEGTS
-131 GNILVTTGSKELSA
+131 GNILVTTGSKELAS
-145 YTALTD
+145 YTSLTD

-163 VEVVA
+163 VEVVS
-168 SCAKLGIEGKH
+168 SCASLGIEGKH

-186 FSREMNIALIHQF
+186 FSKEMNVALIHQF

-227 RMIVI
+227 KMIVI
-232 GRPKEEQGMELERC
+232 GRPKEEHGVELEEC
-246 IEYLDR
+246 IGYLKR
-252 RFLSKEN
+252 RFVSEEN
-259 VANDAKIEIVNT
+259 VTNDAKNGIT
-271 DTENIEN
+271 DTNADNIESA
-278 IENIENP
+278 ENP
-285 GSGQEKVA
+285 ETESGKIQGTVEQESVT
-293 QEPVMQE
+293 QETFTRETFTRETKE
-300 AATQNTEAVTE
+300 AA
-311 EEETEDILRGQKVSL
+311 EDILLGQKVSL
-326 VGIGMGTADTLTQ
+326 VGIGMGTPDTLTQ

-344 LECAD
+344 LESAD
-349 LLIGAARMVEHIR
+349 LLIGARRMVEHIKR
-362 KPGQEVWTGY
+362 PGQEVWTGY

-378 AYIATHP
+378 AYIAAHP
-385 EHKNVAIALSGDV
+385 EYKNVAIALSGDV

-412 RELPMVQKKVYCGI
+412 RELPVVQKKVYCGI

-531 EAIVTH
+531 ETVVTH

-550 MTKEEVRGI
+550 MTKEEVRSI

-565 LTRHSIVY
+565 LTRNSVIY

-592 GRVYAIEKK
+592 GQVYAIEKK

-612 EKFAADNLEIV
+612 EKFAADNLTII

-649 KDILKLLLSK
+649 KEILELLLSK
-659 NPRIRVVINCIAL
+659 NPKIRVVINCIAL

-682 NVLPFEQVDIAQV
+682 KELPLEQVDIAQV

-715 YVISCRGKWTEG
+715 YVISCQGKEETDE
-727 RRGGCIWFFG
+727 
-737 LWRLCSRR
+737 

>member
-163 VEVVA
+163 VEVVS

-232 GRPKEEQGMELERC
+232 GRPKEEQGMELEKC

-259 VANDAKIEIVNT
+259 VANDAKIESVNT

-278 IENIENP
+278 MENIENP

-311 EEETEDILRGQKVSL
+311 GEETEDILRGQKVSL

-378 AYIATHP
+378 AYIAAHP

-477 LCQKLQSYGMGDV
+477 LCQKLQRYGMGDV

-565 LTRHSIVY
+565 LTRNSIVY

-579 GSVSVEMAMQAVE
+579 GSVSVEMARQCPRGEVW
-592 GRVYAIEKK
+592 AIEKK
-601 PEAVELLYKNK
+601 DEAVELLEENRR
-612 EKFAADNLEIV
+612 KFALDNLTIV
-623 EGLAPEACVDLPV
+623 PGLAPEALKELPA
-636 PTHAFIGGSSGNM
+636 PTHVFIGGSSGNLICIM
-649 KDILKLLLSK
+649 EAALEK
-659 NPRIRVVINCIAL
+659 NPRVRFVINAIAL
-672 ESVGEAMNCL
+672 ETVAEALEALKSLPVTDSDIVTAMIGESK
-682 NVLPFEQVDIAQV
+682 EI
-695 QVAKG
+695 G
-700 KKAGS
+700 R
-705 YHLMMGQNPV
+705 YHMMMGQNPV
-715 YVISCRGKWTEG
+715 YVISCTGKGEEDE
-727 RRGGCIWFFG
+727 
-737 LWRLCSRR
+737 

>member
-14 RTVAEYLNENKIPSM
+14 RTVAEYLNENKIPAM

-50 HERLDEKQMEERM
+50 HDRLDEKQMEEKM
-63 LQMENGLVI
+63 LQMEDGLVI

-86 ETACERTG
+86 EAACERTG
-94 TAYLRVVRQESRR
+94 TAYLRVVRQESQR

-124 EYLEKTS
+124 EYLEGTS
-131 GNILVTTGSKELSA
+131 GNILVTTGSKELAS
-145 YTALTD
+145 YTSLTD

-163 VEVVA
+163 VEVVS
-168 SCAKLGIEGKH
+168 SCASLGIEGKH

-186 FSREMNIALIHQF
+186 FSKEMNVALIHQF

-227 RMIVI
+227 KMIVI
-232 GRPKEEQGMELERC
+232 GRPKEEHGVELEEC
-246 IEYLDR
+246 IGYLKR
-252 RFLSKEN
+252 RFVSEEN
-259 VANDAKIEIVNT
+259 VTNDAKNGIT
-271 DTENIEN
+271 DTNADNIESA
-278 IENIENP
+278 ENP
-285 GSGQEKVA
+285 ETESGKIQGTVA
-293 QEPVMQE
+293 QESVTQETFTRETKE
-300 AATQNTEAVTE
+300 AA
-311 EEETEDILRGQKVSL
+311 EDILLGQKVSL
-326 VGIGMGTADTLTQ
+326 VGIGMGTPDTLTQ

-344 LECAD
+344 LESAD
-349 LLIGAARMVEHIR
+349 LLIGARRMVEHIKR
-362 KPGQEVWTGY
+362 PGQEVWTGY

-378 AYIATHP
+378 AYIAAHP

-531 EAIVTH
+531 ETVVTH

-550 MTKEEVRGI
+550 MTKEEVRSI

-565 LTRHSIVY
+565 LTRNSVIY

-592 GRVYAIEKK
+592 GQVYAIEKK

-612 EKFAADNLEIV
+612 EKFAADNLTII

-649 KDILKLLLSK
+649 KEILELLLSK
-659 NPRIRVVINCIAL
+659 NPKIRVVINCIAL

-682 NVLPFEQVDIAQV
+682 KELPLEQVDIAQV

-705 YHLMMGQNPV
+705 YHLMMGQNLV
-715 YVISCRGKWTEG
+715 CVISCQGKEETDE
-727 RRGGCIWFFG
+727 
-737 LWRLCSRR
+737 

>member
-14 RTVAEYLNENKIPSM
+14 RTVAEYLNENKIPAM

-50 HERLDEKQMEERM
+50 HERLDEKQMEEKM
-63 LQMENGLVI
+63 LQMEDGLVI

-86 ETACERTG
+86 EAACERTG
-94 TAYLRVVRQESRR
+94 TAYLRVVRQESQR

-124 EYLEKTS
+124 EYLEGTS
-131 GNILVTTGSKELSA
+131 GNILVTTGSKELAA
-145 YTALTD
+145 YTSLTD

-163 VEVVA
+163 VEVVS
-168 SCAKLGIEGKH
+168 SCASLGIEGKH

-186 FSREMNIALIHQF
+186 FSKEMNVALIHQF

-227 RMIVI
+227 KMIVI
-232 GRPKEEQGMELERC
+232 GRPKEEQGVELEEC
-246 IEYLDR
+246 IRYLNR
-252 RFLSKEN
+252 RFVSEED
-259 VANDAKIEIVNT
+259 VANDEKNGIT
-271 DTENIEN
+271 DTNAINIEN
-278 IENIENP
+278 TENQDMEP
-285 GSGQEKVA
+285 EK
-293 QEPVMQE
+293 MQE
-300 AATQNTEAVTE
+300 SVEQESVTQETEEVTE
-311 EEETEDILRGQKVSL
+311 MEEPEDFLLGQKVSL
-326 VGIGMGTADTLTQ
+326 VGIGMGTPNTLTQ

-344 LECAD
+344 LESAD
-349 LLIGAARMVEHIR
+349 LLIGARRMVEHIQR
-362 KPGQEVWTGY
+362 PGQEVWTGY

-378 AYIATHP
+378 AYIAAHP

-531 EAIVTH
+531 ETVVTH

-550 MTKEEVRGI
+550 MTKEEVRSI

-565 LTRHSIVY
+565 LTRNSVIY

-592 GRVYAIEKK
+592 GQVYAIEKK
-601 PEAVELLYKNK
+601 PEAVELLNKNK
-612 EKFAADNLEIV
+612 EKFAADNLTIV

-649 KDILKLLLSK
+649 KEILELLLSK
-659 NPRIRVVINCIAL
+659 NPKIRVVINCIAL

-682 NVLPFEQVDIAQV
+682 KELPLEQVDIAQV

-705 YHLMMGQNPV
+705 CHLMMGQNPV
-715 YVISCRGKWTEG
+715 YVISCQGKEETDE
-727 RRGGCIWFFG
+727 
-737 LWRLCSRR
+737 

>member
-14 RTVAEYLNENKIPSM
+14 RTVAEYLNENKIPAM

-50 HERLDEKQMEERM
+50 HDRLDEKQMEEKM
-63 LQMENGLVI
+63 LQMEDGLVI

-86 ETACERTG
+86 EAACERTG
-94 TAYLRVVRQESRR
+94 TAYLRVVRQESQR

-124 EYLEKTS
+124 EYLEGTS
-131 GNILVTTGSKELSA
+131 GNILVTTGSKELAS
-145 YTALTD
+145 YTSLTD

-163 VEVVA
+163 VEVVS
-168 SCAKLGIEGKH
+168 SCASLGIEGKH

-186 FSREMNIALIHQF
+186 FSKEMNVALIHQF

-227 RMIVI
+227 KMIVI
-232 GRPKEEQGMELERC
+232 GRPKEEHGVELEEC
-246 IEYLDR
+246 IGYLKR
-252 RFLSKEN
+252 RFVSEEN
-259 VANDAKIEIVNT
+259 VTNDAKNGIT
-271 DTENIEN
+271 DTNADNIESA
-278 IENIENP
+278 ENP
-285 GSGQEKVA
+285 ETESGKIQGTVA
-293 QEPVMQE
+293 QESVTQETKE
-300 AATQNTEAVTE
+300 AA
-311 EEETEDILRGQKVSL
+311 EDILLGQKVSL
-326 VGIGMGTADTLTQ
+326 VGIGMGTPDTLTQ

-344 LECAD
+344 LESAD
-349 LLIGAARMVEHIR
+349 LLIGARRMVEHIKR
-362 KPGQEVWTGY
+362 PGQEVWTGY

-378 AYIATHP
+378 AYIAAHP
-385 EHKNVAIALSGDV
+385 EYKNVAIALSGDV

-531 EAIVTH
+531 ETVVTH

-550 MTKEEVRGI
+550 MTKEEVRSI

-565 LTRHSIVY
+565 LTRNSVIY

-592 GRVYAIEKK
+592 GQVYAIEKK

-612 EKFAADNLEIV
+612 EKFAADNLTII

-649 KDILKLLLSK
+649 KEILELLLSK
-659 NPRIRVVINCIAL
+659 NPKIRVVINCIAL

-682 NVLPFEQVDIAQV
+682 KELPLEQVDIAQV

-715 YVISCRGKWTEG
+715 YVISCQGKEETDE
-727 RRGGCIWFFG
+727 
-737 LWRLCSRR
+737 

>member
-163 VEVVA
+163 VEVVS

-232 GRPKEEQGMELERC
+232 GRPKEEQGMELEKC
-246 IEYLDR
+246 IEYLNR
-252 RFLSKEN
+252 RFLPKEN

-278 IENIENP
+278 IENH
-285 GSGQEKVA
+285 GSGQEKVE
-293 QEPVMQE
+293 Q
-300 AATQNTEAVTE
+300 
-311 EEETEDILRGQKVSL
+311 VSL

-349 LLIGAARMVEHIR
+349 LLIWSSTDGGTYPG
-362 KPGQEVWTGY
+362 KPGHEVWTGY

-378 AYIATHP
+378 AYIAAHP
-385 EHKNVAIALSGDV
+385 EHRNVAIALSGDV

-460 IYGKIFAIVG
+460 IYGKLFAIVG

-477 LCQKLQSYGMGDV
+477 LCQKLQRYGMGDV

-565 LTRHSIVY
+565 LTRNSIVY

-659 NPRIRVVINCIAL
+659 NPGTV
-672 ESVGEAMNCL
+672 
-682 NVLPFEQVDIAQV
+682 
-695 QVAKG
+695 
-700 KKAGS
+700 
-705 YHLMMGQNPV
+705 
-715 YVISCRGKWTEG
+715 W
-727 RRGGCIWFFG
+727 
-737 LWRLCSRR
+737 

>member
-14 RTVAEYLNENKIPSM
+14 RTVAEYLNENKIPAM

-50 HERLDEKQMEERM
+50 HDRLDEKQMEEKM

-86 ETACERTG
+86 EAACERTG
-94 TAYLRVVRQESRR
+94 TAYLRVVRQESQR

-124 EYLEKTS
+124 EYLEGTS
-131 GNILVTTGSKELSA
+131 GNILVTTGSKELAS
-145 YTALTD
+145 YTSLTD

-163 VEVVA
+163 VEVVS
-168 SCAKLGIEGKH
+168 SCASLGIEGKH

-186 FSREMNIALIHQF
+186 FSKEMNVALIHQF

-227 RMIVI
+227 KMIVI
-232 GRPKEEQGMELERC
+232 GRPKEEHGVELEEC
-246 IEYLDR
+246 IGYLKR
-252 RFLSKEN
+252 RFVSEEN
-259 VANDAKIEIVNT
+259 VTNDAKNGIT
-271 DTENIEN
+271 DTNADNIESA
-278 IENIENP
+278 ENP
-285 GSGQEKVA
+285 ETESGKIQGTVEQESVT
-293 QEPVMQE
+293 QETFTWETKE
-300 AATQNTEAVTE
+300 AA
-311 EEETEDILRGQKVSL
+311 EDILLGQKVSL
-326 VGIGMGTADTLTQ
+326 VGIGMGTPDTLTQ

-344 LECAD
+344 LESAD
-349 LLIGAARMVEHIR
+349 LLIGARRMVEHIKR
-362 KPGQEVWTGY
+362 PGQEVWTGY

-378 AYIATHP
+378 AYIAAHP

-412 RELPMVQKKVYCGI
+412 RELPVVQKKVYCGI

-531 EAIVTH
+531 ETVVTH

-550 MTKEEVRGI
+550 MTKEEVRSI

-565 LTRHSIVY
+565 LTRNSVIY

-592 GRVYAIEKK
+592 GQVYAIEKK

-612 EKFAADNLEIV
+612 EKFAADNLTII

-649 KDILKLLLSK
+649 KEILELLLSK
-659 NPRIRVVINCIAL
+659 NPKIRVVINCIAL

-682 NVLPFEQVDIAQV
+682 KELPLEQVDIAQV

-715 YVISCRGKWTEG
+715 YVISCQGKEETDE
-727 RRGGCIWFFG
+727 
-737 LWRLCSRR
+737 

>member
-163 VEVVA
+163 VEVVS

-232 GRPKEEQGMELERC
+232 GRPKEEQGMELEKC
-246 IEYLDR
+246 IEYLNR
-252 RFLSKEN
+252 RFLPKEN
-259 VANDAKIEIVNT
+259 VANDTKMEIINT

-311 EEETEDILRGQKVSL
+311 GEETEDILLGQKVSL

-378 AYIATHP
+378 AYIAAHP
-385 EHKNVAIALSGDV
+385 EHRNVAIALSGDV

-412 RELPMVQKKVYCGI
+412 RELPMIQKKVYCGI

-477 LCQKLQSYGMGDV
+477 LCQKLQRYGMGDV

-565 LTRHSIVY
+565 LTRNSIVY

-612 EKFAADNLEIV
+612 EKFAADILR
-623 EGLAPEACVDLPV
+623 L
-636 PTHAFIGGSSGNM
+636 S
-649 KDILKLLLSK
+649 KDWHRKPAWICRYRPMLLS
-659 NPRIRVVINCIAL
+659 
-672 ESVGEAMNCL
+672 EA
-682 NVLPFEQVDIAQV
+682 P
-695 QVAKG
+695 
-700 KKAGS
+700 
-705 YHLMMGQNPV
+705 PV
-715 YVISCRGKWTEG
+715 T
-727 RRGGCIWFFG
+727 
-737 LWRLCSRR
+737 

>member
-14 RTVAEYLNENKIPSM
+14 RTVAEYLNENKIPAM

-50 HERLDEKQMEERM
+50 HDRLDEKQMEEKM
-63 LQMENGLVI
+63 LQMEDGLVI

-86 ETACERTG
+86 EAACERTG
-94 TAYLRVVRQESRR
+94 TAYLRVVRQESQR

-124 EYLEKTS
+124 EYLEKTN
-131 GNILVTTGSKELSA
+131 GNILVTTGSKELAA
-145 YTALTD
+145 YTSLTD

-163 VEVVA
+163 VEVVS
-168 SCAKLGIEGKH
+168 SCASLGIEGKH

-186 FSREMNIALIHQF
+186 FSKEMNVALIHQF

-227 RMIVI
+227 KMIVI
-232 GRPKEEQGMELERC
+232 GRPKEEHGVELEEC
-246 IEYLDR
+246 IGYLKR
-252 RFLSKEN
+252 RFVPEEN
-259 VANDAKIEIVNT
+259 VVNDEKNGIA
-271 DTENIEN
+271 DTNAANIESA
-278 IENIENP
+278 ENP
-285 GSGQEKVA
+285 GIAPENMQETVE
-293 QEPVMQE
+293 QESVMQ
-300 AATQNTEAVTE
+300 ATPARKTETE
-311 EEETEDILRGQKVSL
+311 KIEDILLGQKVSL
-326 VGIGMGTADTLTQ
+326 VGIGMGTPDTLTQ

-344 LECAD
+344 LESAD
-349 LLIGAARMVEHIR
+349 LLIGAARMVENIR
-362 KPGQEVWTGY
+362 KPGQEVWTAY

-378 AYIATHP
+378 AYIAEHP
-385 EHKNVAIALSGDV
+385 EYKNVAIALSGDV

-405 KLLETLH
+405 RLLETLH

-441 DVHPVSLHG
+441 DVRPVSLHG

-477 LCQKLQSYGMGDV
+477 LCQKLQNYGMGDV
-490 RVEVGERLSYPEEKI
+490 QVEVGERLSYPEEKI

-517 TDSLSVVLFTREGK
+517 TDSLSVVLFTREGT
-531 EAIVTH
+531 EPIVTH

-550 MTKEEVRGI
+550 MTKEEVRSI

-565 LTRHSIVY
+565 LTRHSVIY

-592 GRVYAIEKK
+592 GQVYAIEKK

-612 EKFAADNLEIV
+612 EKFAADNLTII

-649 KDILKLLLSK
+649 KEILELLLSK
-659 NPRIRVVINCIAL
+659 NPKIRVVINCIAL

-682 NVLPFEQVDIAQV
+682 KELPLKQVDIAQV

-715 YVISCRGKWTEG
+715 YVISCQGKEEADE
-727 RRGGCIWFFG
+727 
-737 LWRLCSRR
+737 